1 MWGTQDG
8 REFITFPTLNLRM
21 TLLIRQ
27 TTHLE
32 MPGSWKKD
40 GEMSGN
46 FQQGYHFFWETW
58 EWQGILKWSRKTE
71 QIGEFV

>member
-58 EWQGILKWSRKTE
+58 EMAGNSKVVTE
-71 QIGEFV
+71 NGTNREFV